1 MLLAAQHWQE
11 LSASASDRILAAD
24 NILLLALTYLV
35 LKVLHE
41 FGHGFA
47 VKAFGGAVH
56 EFGVMFLVFAPV
68 PYVDASAASEFR
80 SKWRRALVGAAGMM
94 VEVFFAALSL
104 FVWLAVEPGLVRAI
118 AFDAMVVAGVS
129 TVVFNGNPLLRY
141 DGYYIL
147 ADLLEIPNLA
157 QRGTRYWGY
166 LVDRYVFRTDGSKDF
181 VATDGERI
189 WLLLYAPASFIY
201 RQVVMLT
208 IAIFIASEY
217 LAVGVAIA
225 IWSLFTTVVLP
236 IGKALWQV
244 LASPRF
250 HRNRTRAVTTTFG
263 LILAMSTLMFL
274 IPAPLYTTTEGVVW
288 LPESAVV
295 RAGTGGFVRAL
306 LVEPGKVVTTG
317 EALVESEEVTLKAE
331 LEILRAR
338 VAELEARLATERFT
352 DRVKAEITTT
362 EIGHARAEL
371 ANAASR
377 AERLVARSRGEGTF
391 AVMKPQ
397 DLPGRFLR
405 EGQEIGYV
413 LPPGS
418 RIVRAT
424 VRQDDIDL
432 VRHRLR
438 NTSVKLAE
446 RLDETLPARII
457 REVPAGR
464 DDLPSKAL
472 GGQGGGALSVDPGD
486 PHGTKTLQRVFQVD
500 IELPS
505 DVAAAAAFGSRAYV
519 RFDHEWEP
527 AGRQIWRRLRQL
539 LLSRLQV

>member
-1 MLLAAQHWQE
+1 M
-11 LSASASDRILAAD
+11 
-24 NILLLALTYLV
+24 
-35 LKVLHE
+35 
-41 FGHGFA
+41 
-47 VKAFGGAVH
+47 
-56 EFGVMFLVFAPV
+56 
-68 PYVDASAASEFR
+68 
-80 SKWRRALVGAAGMM
+80 
-94 VEVFFAALSL
+94 
-104 FVWLAVEPGLVRAI
+104 
-118 AFDAMVVAGVS
+118 
-129 TVVFNGNPLLRY
+129 
-141 DGYYIL
+141 
-147 ADLLEIPNLA
+147 
-157 QRGTRYWGY
+157 
-166 LVDRYVFRTDGSKDF
+166 
-181 VATDGERI
+181 
-189 WLLLYAPASFIY
+189 
-201 RQVVMLT
+201 
-208 IAIFIASEY
+208 
-217 LAVGVAIA
+217 
-225 IWSLFTTVVLP
+225 
-236 IGKALWQV
+236 

-263 LILAMSTLMFL
+263 LILAVSILLFL

-295 RAGTGGFVRAL
+295 RAGTAGFVRAL
-306 LVEPGKVVTTG
+306 LVEPGKVVTAG
-317 EALVESEEVTLKAE
+317 QALVESEEPALKAE

-352 DRVKAEITTT
+352 DRVRRRSRPPKLGTRGPSWRPQT
-362 EIGHARAEL
+362 
-371 ANAASR
+371 SR

-438 NTSVKLAE
+438 STSVKLAE

-472 GGQGGGALSVDPGD
+472 GGQGGGALAVDPGD

-505 DVAAAAAFGSRAYV
+505 DVAAAAAV
-519 RFDHEWEP
+519 RQP
-527 AGRQIWRRLRQL
+527 RLRAL
-539 LLSRLQV
+539 RP